1 MEEKRISDVTAENVV
16 SGNAKEDF
24 ELAIEKESA
33 AKSDAMSERE
43 HIRAERYKAR
53 AAALR
58 DKNRRRAEKRAMR
71 ESIRQERAKLR
82 EERKN
87 SGENNGRPSGGW
99 IAAVVTLGLST
110 LVLATLLTY
119 TAFMPAESDGRLNS
133 AYAKSFYD
141 TVVQVDNMDLNLSK
155 VLATRDSGAVQM
167 YLTDLAV
174 NSELAENDLQQLPI
188 EDENKFYTT
197 KIVNQVGDY
206 AKYLNKKIIKG
217 GKISAEDYENLRNL
231 YNANASLKNALSA
244 AMKDM
249 DGDFNFA
256 DMGKSLESNSLLKNF
271 DELQELSVEFPELIY
286 DGPFS
291 DGRDNMEIK
300 GLSGSV
306 ITEAEAREIFVNTF
320 DGYGLEN
327 VTSSGK
333 STGNIPAFGVQ
344 AEVKGDL
351 IYAQITETG
360 GKLIMFSYAGS
371 CGAVN
376 YEEDFVVEK
385 ALGFI
390 EGQGLE
396 NMKPV
401 WVNLSNN
408 VYTINFAPETNGVIV
423 YPDLVKVRVCAE
435 TGMIIGLEAAGYYSN
450 HTEREIGAPALSR
463 AEARSKVS
471 DEISVETARLAI
483 VPIGEKTETL
493 CYEFSGTMDG
503 ETYYVYIDAN
513 SGRQV
518 EMFKVINSE
527 EGKLLM

>member
-1 MEEKRISDVTAENVV
+1 MEEKRLSDTETENVV
-16 SGNAKEDF
+16 GGNAKDDF
-24 ELAIEKESA
+24 NLAVENESA
-33 AKSDAMSERE
+33 EKPDEMSERE
-43 HIRAERYKAR
+43 HIRAERYKAK
-53 AAALR
+53 ATALR

-71 ESIRQERAKLR
+71 ESVRAERRKAR

-87 SGENNGRPSGGW
+87 SGEKNGRPSGGW

-155 VLATRDSGAVQM
+155 VLATRDSGAIQT

-174 NSELAENDLQQLPI
+174 NSELAENDLQRLPI

-206 AKYLNKKIIKG
+206 AKYLNKKLIKG
-217 GKISAEDYENLRNL
+217 GKLSAEDYENLKNL
-231 YNANASLKNALSA
+231 YRANASLKNALSA

-249 DGDFNFA
+249 NGDYDFA
-256 DMGKSLESNSLLKNF
+256 DMGKNFENNALLKSF

-291 DGRDNMEIK
+291 DGKDDAEIK

-306 ITEAEAREIFVNTF
+306 ITEAEARDIFVGIF
-320 DGYGLEN
+320 KDYDLKN
-327 VTSSGK
+327 VTTSGK
-333 STGNIPAFGVQ
+333 TTGNIPAFGVQ

-371 CGAVN
+371 CGAIN
-376 YEEDFVVEK
+376 YEEDFVVKK

-390 EGQGLE
+390 AEQGLKD
-396 NMKPV
+396 MKPV

-408 VYTINFAPETNGVIV
+408 VYTINFAPETKGVII

-435 TGMIIGLEAAGYYSN
+435 TGMIIGLEAAGYYAN
-450 HTEREIGAPALSR
+450 HTERTISAPALSR

-471 DEISVETARLAI
+471 GEISVETARLAI
-483 VPIGEKTETL
+483 VPIGEKTESL
-493 CYEFSGTMDG
+493 CYEFSGTKDD
-503 ETYYVYIDAN
+503 ETYFVYIDAV